1 MHEIPQILHH
11 GQLFAL
17 LPSGIE
23 KIGYVQEAGE
33 KDIEPPKEE
42 HLTDIIEYTQEILV
56 ERRVSPD

>member
-1 MHEIPQILHH
+1 
-11 GQLFAL
+11 
-17 LPSGIE
+17 
-23 KIGYVQEAGE
+23 VQEAGE